1 MNYYDI
7 LIIKIGSLYMT
18 LNYKYTLLYTFV
30 SLLLLWIVINY
41 GSNIITNTMYNK
53 CIVEWLTIPYPK
65 DAVIN
70 YNDTNS
76 PGYSHTVNL
85 PINDP
90 VSCKNFCGPQAQCAI
105 TREQCS
111 SDIDCQGCNPGPKPK
126 DSCTTKE
133 VDPYDNGGKLGQQG
147 LQYSPLTTGYN
158 NHNADFAQ
166 IYPGSKD
173 AQITNLYQ
181 GLDKWT
187 KSFNE
192 GLKLYNKRR
201 ESADKYSQGI
211 SNAETGSD
219 TTSFEPKYP
228 MTVSATG
235 QFYETT
241 PPASNAS
248 LQK

>member
-1 MNYYDI
+1 
-7 LIIKIGSLYMT
+7 MT
-18 LNYKYTLLYTFV
+18 LNYKYTILYTFV

-41 GSNIITNTMYNK
+41 GSNIISNIITNK
-53 CIVEWLTIPYPK
+53 CIVEGLTDFERYSQKVIPYPK

-76 PGYSHTVNL
+76 PAYSHTVNL

-111 SDIDCQGCNPGPKPK
+111 SDIDCQGCNPGPKLQ

-173 AQITNLYQ
+173 AELKVPYQ

-241 PPASNAS
+241 PPSANAS